1 MSLAPDRIAAAFLA
15 ACRAELDAAKPG
27 NVHRFAGGHG
37 MHADTFEAAARA
49 TAPWIAQHDLGVGAR
64 ILGATRA
71 SWEAVGLNANLG
83 IVLLCAPLA
92 AAAERHDTADGRD
105 LREAVADVLARL
117 DAQDAHDTFAAIALA
132 TPGGLGE
139 AAEQDVR
146 SPPTIGLVEA
156 MRLAADRDL
165 VARQYADGFCE
176 IFEIGLPALTAP
188 DTAAQT
194 PGTGPALAAYLA
206 FASVFPDSHLQRKYG
221 PEVAETVRR
230 QMADLADDL
239 ARTQDPDARLALALR
254 LDGALKRDGRNPGTS
269 ADLTVASLFA
279 QNLAEAQ
286 RE

>member
-1 MSLAPDRIAAAFLA
+1 MRLAPDRIAAAFLA

-49 TAPWIAQHDLGVGAR
+49 TAPWIARDDLGVGAR

-92 AAAERHDTADGRD
+92 AAAGRPEAGGRD

-117 DAQDAHDTFAAIALA
+117 DAQDAQDTFAAIALA
-132 TPGGLGE
+132 TPGGLGD

-146 SPPTIGLVEA
+146 SPPTVGLVEA

-165 VARQYADGFCE
+165 VARQFADGFRE
-176 IFEIGLPALTAP
+176 IFEIGLPALAAP

-221 PEVAETVRR
+221 LAVAEAVRR
-230 QMADLADDL
+230 QMADLAGDL
-239 ARTQDPDARLALALR
+239 SRTQDPEARLALALR

>member
-1 MSLAPDRIAAAFLA
+1 MSLAPDRVAAAFLA

-37 MHADTFEAAARA
+37 MHAYTFEAAARA
-49 TAPWIAQHDLGVGAR
+49 TAPWIARRDLGVGAR

-92 AAAERHDTADGRD
+92 AAAERPEAGGRD
-105 LREAVADVLARL
+105 LREAVANVLARF

-139 AAEQDVR
+139 APEQDVR

-156 MRLAADRDL
+156 MRLAPDRDL
-165 VARQYADGFCE
+165 VARQYADGFRE

-188 DTAAQT
+188 DTAAQAR
-194 PGTGPALAAYLA
+194 GTGPVLAAYLA

-221 PEVAETVRR
+221 LEVAETVRR
-230 QMADLADDL
+230 QMADLAGDL
-239 ARTQDPDARLALALR
+239 ARTRDPDARLALALR
-254 LDGALKRDGRNPGTS
+254 LDAALKRDGRNPGTS

>member
-1 MSLAPDRIAAAFLA
+1 MRLAPDRIAAAFLA

-49 TAPWIAQHDLGVGAR
+49 TAPWIARDDLGVGAR

-92 AAAERHDTADGRD
+92 AAAGRPEAGGRD

-117 DAQDAHDTFAAIALA
+117 DAQDAQDTFAAIALA
-132 TPGGLGE
+132 TPGGLGD
-139 AAEQDVR
+139 AAGQDVR
-146 SPPTIGLVEA
+146 SPPTVGLVEA

-165 VARQYADGFCE
+165 VARQYADGFRE

-188 DTAAQT
+188 DTAAQA

-221 PEVAETVRR
+221 LEVAETVRR
-230 QMADLADDL
+230 QMADLAGDL

-254 LDGALKRDGRNPGTS
+254 LDAALKRDGRNPGTS

>member
-15 ACRAELDAAKPG
+15 ACRAELEAAKPG

-37 MHADTFEAAARA
+37 MRADTFEAAARA
-49 TAPWIAQHDLGVGAR
+49 TAPWIARHDLGVGAR

-92 AAAERHDTADGRD
+92 AAAERLEAGDRD
-105 LREAVADVLARL
+105 LREAVANVLARL
-117 DAQDAHDTFAAIALA
+117 DAQDAQDTFSAIALA

-165 VARQYADGFCE
+165 VARQYADGFRE
-176 IFEIGLPALTAP
+176 IFEIGLPALAAP
-188 DTAAQT
+188 DTAVQA

-230 QMADLADDL
+230 QMADLAGDL
-239 ARTQDPDARLALALR
+239 ARTRDPDARLALALR
-254 LDGALKRDGRNPGTS
+254 LDAALKRDGRNPGTS
-269 ADLTVASLFA
+269 ADLTVASLFVR
-279 QNLAEAQ
+279 NLAEAQ

>member
-1 MSLAPDRIAAAFLA
+1 MTLLPDRIAAAFLA

-49 TAPWIAQHDLGVGAR
+49 TAPWIARHDLGVGAR

-92 AAAERHDTADGRD
+92 AAAGRPEAGGRD

-132 TPGGLGE
+132 TPGGLGD
-139 AAEQDVR
+139 APEQDVR

-176 IFEIGLPALTAP
+176 IFEIGLPALAAP
-188 DTAAQT
+188 DTAAQA

-230 QMADLADDL
+230 QMADLAGDL

-254 LDGALKRDGRNPGTS
+254 LDAALKRDGRNPGTS

>member
-1 MSLAPDRIAAAFLA
+1 R
-15 ACRAELDAAKPG
+15 
-27 NVHRFAGGHG
+27 
-37 MHADTFEAAARA
+37 
-49 TAPWIAQHDLGVGAR
+49 HDLGVGAR

-92 AAAERHDTADGRD
+92 AAAEGHATGGGD

-117 DAQDAHDTFAAIALA
+117 DAQDAQDTFSAIALA

-146 SPPTIGLVEA
+146 SPPTVGLVEA

-165 VARQYADGFCE
+165 VARQYADGFRE
-176 IFEIGLPALTAP
+176 IFEIGLPALAAP
-188 DTAAQT
+188 DTATQP

-230 QMADLADDL
+230 QMADLAGDL
-239 ARTQDPDARLALALR
+239 ARTQDPESRLALALR

>member
-1 MSLAPDRIAAAFLA
+1 MSPAPDRIAAAFLA

-49 TAPWIAQHDLGVGAR
+49 TAPWIARHDLGVGAR

-92 AAAERHDTADGRD
+92 AAAERPEADGRD

-117 DAQDAHDTFAAIALA
+117 DAQDAQDTFAAIALA

-139 AAEQDVR
+139 TPEQDVR
-146 SPPTIGLVEA
+146 SPPTVGLVEA

-165 VARQYADGFCE
+165 VARQYADGFRE
-176 IFEIGLPALTAP
+176 IFEIGLPALAAP
-188 DTAAQT
+188 DTAAQA

-221 PEVAETVRR
+221 LKVAETVRR
-230 QMADLADDL
+230 QMADLAGDL
-239 ARTQDPDARLALALR
+239 AHTQDPDARLALALC
-254 LDGALKRDGRNPGTS
+254 LDAALKRDGRNPGTS

>member
-1 MSLAPDRIAAAFLA
+1 MNLAPDRIAAAFLG

-37 MHADTFEAAARA
+37 MHADTFEAAARV
-49 TAPWIAQHDLGVGAR
+49 TAPWIARHDLGVGAR

-92 AAAERHDTADGRD
+92 AAAERHEAGGRD

-132 TPGGLGE
+132 TPGGLGD
-139 AAEQDVR
+139 APEQDVR

-188 DTAAQT
+188 DTGAQT

-221 PEVAETVRR
+221 LEVAETVRR
-230 QMADLADDL
+230 QMAGLADDL
-239 ARTQDPDARLALALR
+239 ARTRDPDARLALALR
-254 LDGALKRDGRNPGTS
+254 LDAALKRDGRNPGTS

-279 QNLAEAQ
+279 RNLAEAQ

>member
-49 TAPWIAQHDLGVGAR
+49 TAPWIARHDLGVGAR

-92 AAAERHDTADGRD
+92 AAAEHHAAGDRD

-165 VARQYADGFCE
+165 VARQYADGFRE
-176 IFEIGLPALTAP
+176 IFEIGLPALAAP
-188 DTAAQT
+188 DTGTQAPA
-194 PGTGPALAAYLA
+194 TGPALAAYLA

-221 PEVAETVRR
+221 LGVAETVRR
-230 QMADLADDL
+230 QMADFAGDL
-239 ARTQDPDARLALALR
+239 ARTQDRDARLALALR
-254 LDGALKRDGRNPGTS
+254 LDAALKRDGRNPGTS

>member
-1 MSLAPDRIAAAFLA
+1 MSLPPDRIAAAFLA

-49 TAPWIAQHDLGVGAR
+49 TAPWIARHDLGVGAR

-92 AAAERHDTADGRD
+92 AAAEHHAAGGLD

-165 VARQYADGFCE
+165 VARQYADGFRE
-176 IFEIGLPALTAP
+176 IFEIGLPALAAP
-188 DTAAQT
+188 DTAVQA

-206 FASVFPDSHLQRKYG
+206 FASVFPDSHLQRKYRL
-221 PEVAETVRR
+221 EVAETVRR
-230 QMADLADDL
+230 QMADLAGDL
-239 ARTQDPDARLALALR
+239 ARTRDPDARLALALR
-254 LDGALKRDGRNPGTS
+254 LDAALKRDGRNPGTS

>member
-1 MSLAPDRIAAAFLA
+1 MRLAPDRIAAAFLA

-27 NVHRFAGGHG
+27 NVHRFGGGHG

-49 TAPWIAQHDLGVGAR
+49 TAPWIARHDLGVGAR

-92 AAAERHDTADGRD
+92 AAAERYEAGGRD
-105 LREAVADVLARL
+105 LRAAVADVLARL

-165 VARQYADGFCE
+165 VARQYADGFRE
-176 IFEIGLPALTAP
+176 IFEIGLPALTPP
-188 DTAAQT
+188 DTAVQT

-221 PEVAETVRR
+221 LEVAETVRR
-230 QMADLADDL
+230 QMADLAGDL

-254 LDGALKRDGRNPGTS
+254 LDAALKRDGRNPGTS

-279 QNLAEAQ
+279 RNLAEAQ

>member
-49 TAPWIAQHDLGVGAR
+49 TAPWIARHDLGVGAR

-92 AAAERHDTADGRD
+92 AAAEHHAAGDRD

-139 AAEQDVR
+139 TAEQDVR
-146 SPPTIGLVEA
+146 SPPTIALVEA

-165 VARQYADGFCE
+165 VARQYADGFRE
-176 IFEIGLPALTAP
+176 IFEIGLPALAAP
-188 DTAAQT
+188 ETAAQA
-194 PGTGPALAAYLA
+194 PATGPALAAYLA

-221 PEVAETVRR
+221 LEVAETVRR
-230 QMADLADDL
+230 QMAGLAGDL
-239 ARTQDPDARLALALR
+239 ARMQDPDARLALALR
-254 LDGALKRDGRNPGTS
+254 LDAALKRDGRNPGTS

>member
-1 MSLAPDRIAAAFLA
+1 
-15 ACRAELDAAKPG
+15 
-27 NVHRFAGGHG
+27 
-37 MHADTFEAAARA
+37 MHADTFEAAALA
-49 TAPWIAQHDLGVGAR
+49 TAPWIARHDLGVGAR
-64 ILGATRA
+64 TLGATRA

-83 IVLLCAPLA
+83 IVLLCTPLA
-92 AAAERHDTADGRD
+92 AAAERPEAGGRD

-117 DAQDAHDTFAAIALA
+117 DAQDAQDTFAAIALA

-146 SPPTIGLVEA
+146 SPPTVGLVEA

-165 VARQYADGFCE
+165 VARQYADGFRE
-176 IFEIGLPALTAP
+176 IFEIGLLALAAP
-188 DTAAQT
+188 DTAVQA

-254 LDGALKRDGRNPGTS
+254 LDAALKRDGRNPGTS

-279 QNLAEAQ
+279 RNLAEAQ

>member
-37 MHADTFEAAARA
+37 MHADTFEAAARV
-49 TAPWIAQHDLGVGAR
+49 TAPWIARHDLGVGAR

-92 AAAERHDTADGRD
+92 AAAERPEAGGRD
-105 LREAVADVLARL
+105 LREAVADVLALL

-132 TPGGLGE
+132 TPGGLGD

-165 VARQYADGFCE
+165 VARQYADEFRE
-176 IFEIGLPALTAP
+176 IFEIGLPALAAP
-188 DTAAQT
+188 DTAVQT

-221 PEVAETVRR
+221 LEVAETVRR
-230 QMADLADDL
+230 QMADLARDL
-239 ARTQDPDARLALALR
+239 ARRQDPESRLAQALC
-254 LDGALKRDGRNPGTS
+254 LDAALKRDGRNPGTS